1 MIIDMRINTIIGLL
15 LLFTYFGGSNV
26 PSVLSKNK
34 QLLLGLFFGLL
45 FGSSVI
51 YEKHCDTC
59 GEGNMN
65 NKNEGYKS
73 CGSK

>member
-34 QLLLGLFFGLL
+34 QLLLGLFVGLL
-45 FGSSVI
+45 LGSSVI
-51 YEKHCDTC
+51 YEGKCDTC
-59 GEGNMN
+59 GT
-65 NKNEGYKS
+65 
-73 CGSK
+73 CG